1 MLNKELIASTSEEA
15 HVLMT
20 VKKFNASV
28 GDMDRF
34 YVGWSD
40 GEFGKVNRIPFWKT
54 EGVDR
59 ILKGIYGVI
68 FFEDPISETIVE
80 KQHDRDFMG
89 AITISIN
96 GGTASFNLDGASTS
110 SSVDGDPFDLT
121 RSVNDVLS
129 IRFTPPLPDI
139 YKKVKQVFTRSRKE
153 GVVNAA

>member
-129 IRFTPPLPDI
+129 IRFTPPYRISIRKSSRYLPALE
-139 YKKVKQVFTRSRKE
+139 RR
-153 GVVNAA
+153 AW

>member
-1 MLNKELIASTSEEA
+1 MLKKELVAGTSEEA

-20 VKKFNASV
+20 VEEFNASV

-59 ILKGIYGVI
+59 ILKGIYGVM
-68 FFEDPISETIVE
+68 FFGDSVSQTVVE
-80 KQHDRDFMG
+80 KQRDRDFMG

-96 GGTASFNLDGASTS
+96 GGTASFNLDGANTS
-110 SSVDGDPFDLT
+110 ASVDGDPFDLT
-121 RSVNDVLS
+121 RSVGDVLS
-129 IRFTPPLPDI
+129 IRFTPPYWISIRKSSRYLPALSG
-139 YKKVKQVFTRSRKE
+139 R
-153 GVVNAA
+153 AW